1 MFDLGWSE
9 LLIIGVAALIV
20 VGPKDLPRMLR
31 SLGRYAARAKGV
43 AREFQRAMD
52 DAARQADIEELKD
65 VKKGLDD
72 MRADTYKMQ
81 RDMSQSFLDGS
92 SRKAE
97 AKGGEA
103 KGGEAKGAEA
113 KGAGVESAGAKSA
126 GAKSAGAKPA
136 PAAGAE
142 AKPAPA
148 DKAGAGKAKAG
159 TEPEVEPGGA
169 GGA

>member
-103 KGGEAKGAEA
+103 KGGEAKGA
-113 KGAGVESAGAKSA
+113 GAKSA

-148 DKAGAGKAKAG
+148 DKAGAGKARAG

>member
-1 MFDLGWSE
+1 MFDWGWSE

-31 SLGRYAARAKGV
+31 SLGRYASRAKGV
-43 AREFQRAMD
+43 AREFKRAMD

-97 AKGGEA
+97 AKGGE
-103 KGGEAKGAEA
+103 
-113 KGAGVESAGAKSA
+113 
-126 GAKSAGAKPA
+126 
-136 PAAGAE
+136 
-142 AKPAPA
+142 
-148 DKAGAGKAKAG
+148 GKK
-159 TEPEVEPGGA
+159 
-169 GGA
+169 

>member
-103 KGGEAKGAEA
+103 KGGEAK
-113 KGAGVESAGAKSA
+113 SAGAESA

-148 DKAGAGKAKAG
+148 DKAGAGKARAG